1 MGIIIKSP
9 REIDIMRTAGK
20 IVAAILDILKKRIEP
35 GIITEEL
42 DAITVKELNRLADTA
57 PFKGATASFKGYKGY
72 PASLCVSIND
82 ELVHGIPA
90 KRMIQE
96 GDIVSL
102 DFGAKY
108 NGFHGDAAITVG
120 VGKISKQAKSL
131 LDTTEGALKIGIG
144 KARSGAHLGDIS
156 AAIQQFVE
164 SRGFSVVREYVGH
177 GIGRSMHEDPQIPN
191 YGLVEQGPVLQK
203 GMTLALEPMVTVGDW
218 RTKVASDGWMVH
230 TADGSLCAH
239 FEDTIAITDGEAEI
253 LTRLV

>member
-42 DAITVKELNRLADTA
+42 DVITVQELDRR
-57 PFKGATASFKGYKGY
+57 GATASFKGYKGY
-72 PASLCVSIND
+72 PASVCVSIND

-108 NGFHGDAAITVG
+108 NGFHGDAAVTVG

-191 YGLVEQGPVLQK
+191 YGLAGQGPVLRT
-203 GMTLALEPMVTVGDW
+203 GMALALEPMVNVGDW
-218 RTKVASDGWMVH
+218 RTKVANDGWTVH

-253 LTRLV
+253 LTRLA

>member
-72 PASLCVSIND
+72 PASVCVSIND